1 MAVETIG
8 LVAVSENAARKV
20 AVKAGGKIKA
30 HEGTKYLLQVENNDI
45 APENVTVKREGDD
58 LQITFEGSEKPDLTI
73 QNFFADGMDG
83 QLYGVAE
90 DRQLYAYVRT
100 DGEGFDGHLLVADGE
115 SAPISLG
122 GDSLADGSPYL
133 ASTFEEAAGFVM
145 WPWLLGLAGVGAAAA
160 AIIHHNNDDGH
171 HHTATSPA
179 PSNSVATDGVGPIQG
194 QLSNGDVTDDAHP
207 ALSGNGVPGAIIHI
221 IDNGQEIASTT
232 VSPDGVWSYTAEL
245 ADGLHNIDVTQELPG
260 EKPSAPLKVI
270 DLVVDTV
277 APAAPEAWLAPASG
291 SDVKGD
297 DVTSNQT
304 PTIDGKAEPGVD
316 VAVTFSTGEVI
327 HAKADEN
334 GDWSLAPT
342 QVLPAG
348 NNEISLIATDPAG
361 NQSETTL
368 LPITIETPAS
378 TTPKGGDV
386 TSDVAPND
394 SAPVIAVSDFAPGD
408 IIHQIDGGTGQDST
422 PVASAVA
429 EGYGSNA
436 SLLDTGSMST
446 PVGAYVIQSF
456 SYESTGNTAGRI
468 EVTGDQVSSY
478 VTSNPASV
486 TPAAGG
492 DALSMPTEPPAYAA
506 HDSTHIFAGSGL
518 DTLELA
524 GANQGPD
531 LRGLS
536 ADNGQ
541 VRIEK
546 PDFAGDKALTVSLSD
561 VLSQGESDLFQ
572 KGSESKVTV
581 DGDAL
586 NGHPD
591 HGSATWQDTGTTTLG
606 SSIFQGHSQLDA
618 EALIKQ
624 AVASSIV

>member
-45 APENVTVKREGDD
+45 APENVTVKRVGDD

-171 HHTATSPA
+171 HHAATSPA
-179 PSNSVATDGVGPIQG
+179 PTHSVATDGVGLIQG

-207 ALSGNGVPGAIIHI
+207 ALSGNGVPGALIHI
-221 IDNGQEIASTT
+221 IDNGQEIGSTT
-232 VSPDGVWSYTAEL
+232 VASDGAWSYTPEL
-245 ADGLHNIDVTQELPG
+245 ADGSHSIDVIQEVPG
-260 EKPSAPLKVI
+260 EKPSDPLKVI
-270 DLVVDTV
+270 DLVIDTV

-291 SDVKGD
+291 SDAKGD

-334 GDWSLAPT
+334 GDWSLPPT
-342 QVLPAG
+342 QALPAG
-348 NNEISLIATDPAG
+348 NNEISIIATDPAG

-386 TSDVAPND
+386 ASDLND
-394 SAPVIAVSDFAPGD
+394 SAPVIAVGDAAPGD
-408 IIHQIDGGTGQDST
+408 IIHQLDGGTGQGST

-436 SLLDTGSMST
+436 SLLDAGSMST

-492 DALSMPTEPPAYAA
+492 DAISMPTEPPAYAA

-546 PDFAGDKALTVSLSD
+546 PDFAGDKALTVSLND
-561 VLSQGESDLFQ
+561 VLNQGESDLFQ
-572 KGSESKVTV
+572 KGSQPGVTV
-581 DGDAL
+581 EGDAL
-586 NGHPD
+586 NDHPD
-591 HGSATWQDTGTTTLG
+591 HGSGTWQSTGTTALG
-606 SSIFQGHSQLDA
+606 SSIFQGYSQLDA